1 MPWPLSSWPPPYSLS
16 LPASRCY
23 NYAIDIGTINNNP
36 SITSILRLPFSSQHL
51 PSFPSTLQYPSSG
64 NPLRPKAHWPHH
76 TYKVSQPP
84 HGLTFLLT
92 RFRLSSPS
100 LPSLFAYIPYPPIPL
115 PRPLPL
121 PGNCPDWV
129 VSRSP
134 LVTHKFLKGWILHS
148 YYILDFF
155 CPLYIQNILA
165 HLWPQIPL
173 FYAMQAST
181 PISTGAV
188 LAEVI
193 LMET

>member
-1 MPWPLSSWPPPYSLS
+1 MSLLILLVPRPLSSWPPPYSLS

-23 NYAIDIGTINNNP
+23 NYAIDIGTINDNP
-36 SITSILRLPFSSQHL
+36 SITSILRLPSSSQHL
-51 PSFPSTLQYPSSG
+51 PSFQSTLQYPSSG
-64 NPLRPKAHWPHH
+64 NPLRPKAHRPHH

-100 LPSLFAYIPYPPIPL
+100 LPSLFAYIPCPPVPL

-134 LVTHKFLKGWILHS
+134 LVTHKFLKGWILHPLLHPWFLLPS
-148 YYILDFF
+148 LYPEYFGSSVATDSSIL
-155 CPLYIQNILA
+155 CHA
-165 HLWPQIPL
+165 G
-173 FYAMQAST
+173 FYPNLHWSCT
-181 PISTGAV
+181 C
-188 LAEVI
+188 
-193 LMET
+193 